1 MIWEILVKF
10 SGFFWRLI
18 VSRKNSYS
26 SAEGIQFQF
35 VQFRKEFFYY
45 VDSTSSNGLSYYG
58 YDKLLHRWSIYH
70 GGENFRKTCIF
81 FIISAAWAEV
91 WLPDFECFKILCRSM
106 VSFDLS
112 IPRACLRVSSVAWSA
127 DIALGI
133 YSFIHSQL
141 FLMLVIQ

>member
-58 YDKLLHRWSIYH
+58 YDKLLRRWDIYH
-70 GGENFRKTCIF
+70 GGENFAKLAF
-81 FIISAAWAEV
+81 FIIPVAWAEV
-91 WLPDFECFKILCRSM
+91 WLPNFECFEVSCRSM

-112 IPRACLRVSSVAWSA
+112 ISWACLRVFSAAWPA